1 MAPSGARPG
10 SARAHLPFEDRHPAR
25 GALGQRVQLRL
36 EPRQRAVQQ
45 EVVGVEEEDELRG
58 HVAQPEVPGGAAAE
72 ALRAGNHGHVLDRW
86 QRSRRG
92 IVDDYDSGF
101 ARLGA
106 DARDGVLQELHI
118 RLVPR
123 RDHDG
128 RAGLALA
135 RLRGSRAAR
144 APRRIAGQLGEVTGI
159 LAVEPGV
166 CFEPIS
172 WGRALPRRCR
182 GRTRPRNAT
191 PA

>member
-1 MAPSGARPG
+1 MVTWRSPRFRAAPRLRRSALETTATSSIEGSG
-10 SARAHLPFEDRHPAR
+10 
-25 GALGQRVQLRL
+25 V
-36 EPRQRAVQQ
+36 
-45 EVVGVEEEDELRG
+45 
-58 HVAQPEVPGGAAAE
+58 AE
-72 ALRAGNHGHVLDRW
+72 AL
-86 QRSRRG
+86 STTTTRR
-92 IVDDYDSGF
+92 F

-166 CFEPIS
+166 RFEPIS
-172 WGRALPRRCR
+172 GAAHSHDDVAVGSGRGMPRLHDERPLEARAPRDAQHPLDGAPSRSRR
-182 GRTRPRNAT
+182 GHGRQLRRGVHAT
-191 PA
+191 PAEVSAGVPAGRQSP